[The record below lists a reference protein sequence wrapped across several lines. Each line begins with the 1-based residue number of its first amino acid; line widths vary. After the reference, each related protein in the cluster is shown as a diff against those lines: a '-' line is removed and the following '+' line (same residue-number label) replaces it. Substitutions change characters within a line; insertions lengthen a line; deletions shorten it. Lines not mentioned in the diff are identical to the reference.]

1 MTLNTLLPEGFVYK
15 PRFLSAKEEGALM
28 KDFQSLPLKPFEFHG
43 FFGKR
48 RVAYFGFRYDFTIG
62 RLERIEPMPVFLH
75 PFRGRAAQLFGLS
88 AEDVVHAM
96 VTEYEPGAAIGW
108 HRDRAVFDEVAGISL
123 GSACSF
129 RFRRKV
135 GTKWARASLELE
147 PLSAYLLSG
156 PSRTEWQHSIPAVPG
171 LRYSITFRTLRAS
184 KWPKAR

>member
-1 MTLNTLLPEGFVYK
+1 MTLNTSLPEGFVYK
-15 PRFLSAKEEGALM
+15 PRFLSAEEEGALL

-43 FFGKR
+43 FLGKR
-48 RVAYFGFRYDFTIG
+48 RVASFGFRYDFTMG
-62 RLERIEPMPVFLH
+62 KLERIEPMPVFLH
-75 PFRGRAAQLFGLS
+75 PSRDRAAQLFGLS
-88 AEDVVHAM
+88 VEDVVHAM

-129 RFRRKV
+129 RFRRKA

-147 PLSAYLLSG
+147 PLSSYLLSG
-156 PSRTEWQHSIPAVPG
+156 PSRTDWQHSIPAVPA

-184 KWPKAR
+184 KWSESR